1 MDSDGEGHVQEESAG
16 DEVMKPDLLHD
27 PELDEPSG
35 NEIVPRETFG
45 WRAKSACRLFLYNVL
60 RQSE

>member
-35 NEIVPRETFG
+35 
-45 WRAKSACRLFLYNVL
+45 K
-60 RQSE
+60 

>member
-27 PELDEPSG
+27 PELDEPSE

-45 WRAKSACRLFLYNVL
+45 
-60 RQSE
+60 